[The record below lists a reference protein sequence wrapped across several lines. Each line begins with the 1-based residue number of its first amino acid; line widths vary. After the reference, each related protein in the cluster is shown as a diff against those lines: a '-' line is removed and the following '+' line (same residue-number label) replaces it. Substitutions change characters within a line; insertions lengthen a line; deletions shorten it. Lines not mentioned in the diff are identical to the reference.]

1 MTKGKKVMSEIKRGE
16 IYYIERDYRN
26 VGSEQI
32 AGRPAV
38 IVSNEKNN
46 EYSATVEVVFLTTQ
60 PKADLPTHVTI
71 RGTGKA
77 STALCEQ
84 ITTVSTERIGSFSG
98 ICSKQEMEAI
108 DTALLISLDIT
119 CDTPKENTVEVIKE
133 VPVPVKVKANENGN
147 EETSQHCDSEYIAVK
162 AQLELV
168 QSMYSDL
175 LKQTISSNGQNGRT

>member
-1 MTKGKKVMSEIKRGE
+1 MSEIKRGE
-16 IYYIERDYRN
+16 IYYIERDYKT

-46 EYSATVEVVFLTTQ
+46 EASATVEVVYLTTQ

-98 ICSKQEMEAI
+98 ICNKQEMEAI
-108 DTALLISLDIT
+108 DTALLISLGIT
-119 CDTPKENTVEVIKE
+119 CDTPKEKIVEVIKE
-133 VPVPVKVKANENGN
+133 VPVKVEPEKGN
-147 EETSQHCDSEYIAVK
+147 DNSNQILPQALRERDNRYIATK

-175 LKQTISSNGQNGRT
+175 LKQTIANSLQKER

>member
-1 MTKGKKVMSEIKRGE
+1 MSEIKRGE
-16 IYYIERDYRN
+16 IYYIERDYRTI
-26 VGSEQI
+26 GSEQI

-46 EYSATVEVVFLTTQ
+46 EASATVEVVYLTTQ

-98 ICSKQEMEAI
+98 KCSKQEMEAI
-108 DTALLISLDIT
+108 DTALLISLWIP
-119 CDTPKENTVEVIKE
+119 CEPQKEKVVEVVKE
-133 VPVPVKVKANENGN
+133 VPVEVVKEVPAEGSDTMTCKKYT
-147 EETSQHCDSEYIAVK
+147 ETQAK
-162 AQLELV
+162 LELM
-168 QSMYSDL
+168 QELYSEL
-175 LKQTISSNGQNGRT
+175 LKQTLSYQKGGI

>member
-16 IYYIERDYRN
+16 IYYIERDYRTI
-26 VGSEQI
+26 GSEQI

-46 EYSATVEVVFLTTQ
+46 ENSATVEVVFLTTQ

-84 ITTVSTERIGSFSG
+84 IATVSTERIGSFSG

-108 DTALLISLDIT
+108 DTALLISLGIT
-119 CDTPKENTVEVIKE
+119 CDAPKEKTVEIIKE
-133 VPVPVKVKANENGN
+133 VPVPVKVEASENGN
-147 EETSQHCDSEYIAVK
+147 GETSQHCDSKYIAVK

-175 LKQTISSNGQNGRT
+175 LKQTISILNIA